1 VDWIWPDA
9 LRLLGL
15 LPVLIVLYIGILR
28 WRCRFAIRYSSL
40 SLVDSSSV
48 QRSFIR
54 KHLPFLLFIGALAS
68 LLISLARPLTA
79 ESLLSGRT
87 TIMLTLDVSRSM
99 CMRDIQPNRL
109 EVAKEAAL
117 SFIQHPVM
125 GTQAGIV
132 AFSGFAELAQEPTTD
147 LRLLEYAIVNLTT
160 ATRTAIG
167 SAILR
172 SLDAIAEVDK
182 RVASSE
188 EIPEQAEVSMEQ
200 LRVPRL
206 AKDGYLP
213 HVIVLLTDGESNTGP
228 SPLLAAQQA
237 AERGV
242 RIYPIGFGTTKNAVM
257 DCWNLTGD
265 TSMGSPV
272 YDPSSTGGSFG
283 SGPDEATL
291 RQIAEITGGEFY
303 TATSAA
309 DLQLVFDELHTYIA
323 MTNRTIEISAYF
335 AAVGAML
342 AIIAFFLSTLWHPLL

>member
-1 VDWIWPDA
+1 MDWIWPDA
-9 LRLLGL
+9 LRLLWL
-15 LPVLIVLYIGILR
+15 LPVLILLYIGILR
-28 WRCRFAIRYSSL
+28 WRHRFAIRYSSL
-40 SLVDSSSV
+40 SLVDASV
-48 QRSFIR
+48 LKQSFIR
-54 KHLPFLLFIGALAS
+54 RHLPFLLFIGALAS
-68 LLISLARPLTA
+68 LIISMARPLTA

-109 EVAKEAAL
+109 EVAKEAAR

-147 LRLLEYAIVNLTT
+147 LHLLENAIANLTT
-160 ATRTAIG
+160 ATQTAIG

-172 SLDAIAEVDK
+172 ALDAIAEVDT

-188 EIPEQAEVSMEQ
+188 EILDQAEVPAEL

-206 AKDGYLP
+206 AKEGYLP

-242 RIYPIGFGTTKNAVM
+242 RIFPIGFGTTKNAVM

-265 TSMGSPV
+265 DPIGSPV

-291 RQIAEITGGEFY
+291 RKIAEITGGEFY
-303 TATSAA
+303 TATSAV
-309 DLQLVFDELHTYIA
+309 DLQLVFDKLHTYIA
-323 MTNRTIEISAYF
+323 RTNRTIEISAYF
-335 AAVGAML
+335 AAIGAALAML
-342 AIIAFFLSTLWHPLL
+342 AFLLSTLWHPLL